1 MNEKKKKLLAYKM
14 EYLKLAYIITCI
26 RLLGEEPPEKLIKE
40 AQFVRLVAQY
50 SKDEFA
56 NL

>member
-40 AQFVRLVAQY
+40 AQFFRLVAQY
-50 SKDEFA
+50 TKDEFA